1 MTTSNPFALGI
12 SKSMTAK
19 SKLEWLGEK
28 VTGEHNGFI
37 QLKSGEFTV
46 EDNRI
51 TEGTFVIDMSSMSNE
66 DLKENK
72 DKMEAMA
79 KALLEWET
87 IDADQIN
94 DIMAG
99 KDPQPPADYSSSDSS
114 KDDSSSDK
122 SDKKEPEAKMDEPAG
137 EH

>member
-1 MTTSNPFALGI
+1 MDKEI
-12 SKSMTAK
+12 R
-19 SKLEWLGEK
+19 
-28 VTGEHNGFI
+28 
-37 QLKSGEFTV
+37 
-46 EDNRI
+46 RI
-51 TEGTFVIDMSSMSNE
+51 VDEQYARARQIIE
-66 DLKENK
+66 ENK
-72 DKMEAMA
+72 DKMETMA

-122 SDKKEPEAKMDEPAG
+122 SDKKKPEAKMDEPAG